1 MGLFHGHTLG
11 EVARLVHVVTAQH
24 GDVVGEQLERH
35 AGHNRH
41 EHGGGLRDCNQVVGD
56 FVERVAVFGRNS
68 DDLAATGL
76 DFANVADHL
85 VEQGILRGNHHDR
98 HVFVDKGDGAV
109 LHFGGGVAFGVDVA
123 DFLELQ
129 GAFHGDRVA
138 EVTSEVQEVVR
149 LAECLCNFGD
159 AVGELER
166 FGNEVREFREFL
178 DDVGAGFKAESALA
192 TEQER
197 NHGKYGDLAC
207 ERLGA
212 RDADFRA
219 CVQID
224 AAVACACDGR
234 ADSVTDGKCGCA
246 FLLGFLEGGERVGGF
261 AGLADGDYE
270 CTRLDDGVSVAE
282 LGCVFDFDRDAGEVF
297 DHVFTDH
304 ACVVAGTA
312 GGDDDAVDVPEFL
325 DVRVEAGEFRV
336 SFGGEQ
342 AAAHGVAQHFGL
354 FENFL
359 EHEVRE
365 SALGNGVGV
374 KFDILDFALYFVAA
388 HVHDGVAAVLD
399 LHDVV
404 VVQIDNFLRVVDDCG
419 NVTCNVEVAVVSD
432 AEDKRTSAAGANQ
445 NVGFF
450 VADDSEAERSFD
462 LLEGLEYGGLQ
473 IAVVIAG
480 DEVCDDFRIGFGLE
494 FNAFG
499 DELCLEACVVLDDAV
514 VDNRDFSVKACVR
527 VRIGFGGGTVGGPA
541 RVGDADGTLDGAILQ
556 FVFEGLDFPRCADN
570 FDLPLVDDG
579 DSRAIVATIFHFLE
593 TFDKDR

>member
-1 MGLFHGHTLG
+1 M
-11 EVARLVHVVTAQH
+11 
-24 GDVVGEQLERH
+24 VGEQLQRD
-35 AGHNRH
+35 AGDNRH
-41 EHGGGLRDCNQVVGD
+41 EHRAGLRHYNEVVCD
-56 FVERVAVFGRNS
+56 FVERVAVFRGDG
-68 DDLAATGL
+68 DDFTAAGL
-76 DFANVADHL
+76 DFADVADNL
-85 VEQGILRGNHHDR
+85 VEERILRGDDHDR

-109 LHFGGGVAFGVDVA
+109 LHFGGGVAFGMDVA

-138 EVTSEVQEVVR
+138 EVAAEVQEVVC
-149 LAECLCNFGD
+149 LAERLRDFGD

-166 FGNEVREFREFL
+166 FGNEVRKFREIL
-178 DDVGAGFKAESALA
+178 DDVGAGFKAEAALA

-197 NHGKYGDLAC
+197 DHGEYGDLAC

-212 RDADFRA
+212 GYTDFRA

-224 AAVACACDGR
+224 AAVACACDCR

-261 AGLADGDYE
+261 AGLADGNHE
-270 CTRLDDGVSVAE
+270 RARFDDGVSVAE

-297 DHVFTDH
+297 YHVFTDH
-304 ACVVAGTA
+304 ACVVAGAA

-336 SFGGEQ
+336 TFGGEQ

-365 SALGNGVGV
+365 SALGNSVGV
-374 KFDILDFALYFVAA
+374 EFHVLDFALHFVAA

-404 VVQIDNFLRVVDDCG
+404 VVEIDDFLRVVDDG
-419 NVTCNVEVAVVSD
+419 GDVTCDVEVAIVAD
-432 AEDKRTSAAGANQ
+432 AEDKRASAAGSDQ
-445 NVGFF
+445 HVGFF

-462 LLEGLEYGGLQ
+462 LLEGLEHGGLQ
-473 IAVVIAG
+473 IAIVVAG
-480 DEVCDDFRIGFGLE
+480 DEVRDDFGIGFGLE
-494 FNAFG
+494 FNTFG
-499 DELCLEACVVLDDAV
+499 DEFCLEACVVFDDAV
-514 VDNRDFSVKACVR
+514 VDNRNFSVKARVR
-527 VRIGFGGGTVGGPA
+527 VCVFFGGGAVGGPA
-541 RVGDADGTLDGAILQ
+541 RVGDADRALDRAGLQ
-556 FVFEGLDFPRCADN
+556 FVFEGLDFPGCADDL
-570 FDLPLVDDG
+570 DLPLVDDG
-579 DSRAIVATIFHFLE
+579 DT
-593 TFDKDR
+593 